1 MQNHPDVVGIQIQ
14 RDMQLRNRHIAMP
27 LQQEQRHTFMTSQGD
42 AHMIKPVTV
51 LLLLH
56 AVASKNDREPSG
68 SRAEHRF
75 PQCVGFHL
83 ANHQRDAGATAFH
96 GHIIR
101 IVIRYLMK
109 QLHQRRIAA
118 A

>member
-42 AHMIKPVTV
+42 AHMIKPVMV

-56 AVASKNDREPSG
+56 AVASKNDREPIG
-68 SRAEHRF
+68 SRAEHRS
-75 PQCVGFHL
+75 PQCWGSL
-83 ANHQRDAGATAFH
+83 SESARGAGATAFH
-96 GHIIR
+96 GHIIASSYG
-101 IVIRYLMK
+101 I
-109 QLHQRRIAA
+109 
-118 A
+118 